1 MQQLGRGAEQDET
14 AAEDLYRRTL
24 PEIRANAEAGVDW
37 AQTDLASL
45 YEDGMVVGQD
55 IERAFSWYLRA
66 AEQGYSGA
74 QTNLGTLYYYG
85 RGVEKSRENAIDWYR
100 AAADQGDLV
109 ARDNLS
115 KLGVK

>member
-1 MQQLGRGAEQDET
+1 
-14 AAEDLYRRTL
+14 
-24 PEIRANAEAGVDW
+24 
-37 AQTDLASL
+37 
-45 YEDGMVVGQD
+45 MVVAQD
-55 IERAFSWYLRA
+55 NEKAYSWYLRA

-85 RGVEKSRENAIDWYR
+85 RGVERNRGKAIEWYR

-115 KLGVK
+115 KLGIK

>member
-1 MQQLGRGAEQDET
+1 
-14 AAEDLYRRTL
+14 
-24 PEIRANAEAGVDW
+24 
-37 AQTDLASL
+37 
-45 YEDGMVVGQD
+45 
-55 IERAFSWYLRA
+55 A

-85 RGVEKSRENAIDWYR
+85 RGVERNRDKAIEWYR

-115 KLGVK
+115 KLGIK